1 MSKILV
7 IDDDHAFRKALAVM
21 LERQGREVVQAATGA
36 EGVRL
41 ARTDMPN
48 LILCDVELGGVSGNL
63 VLYAVRRDPQL
74 ASIPFVLMSGYGLGG
89 ETAVPGMK
97 RGADAYLSKPFTPG
111 ALSSTIDACLRKWQ
125 SQTEA
130 QALARSNELPAAG
143 PSAGLLQPVERI
155 LQITQLLSAP
165 GQLESKEI
173 IGMVDQ
179 AHQEA
184 AALFRRM
191 QNCLFC
197 AEIEL
202 LVSDWTQVGALL
214 ECRTGVRE
222 VIVPVAIE
230 KARSVART
238 ADLALNLEDARVA
251 ISSGRL
257 KKIAEE
263 LLDNAFKYSQPGGAV
278 HVKTAIDADHVCL
291 SISDRGPGMAAE
303 QIASAGAPISLD
315 QVLLIQQGSGLGLF
329 IAQRL
334 TELHQGTFAIQ
345 SEAGHGTTVTVRLS
359 KPSAP

>member
-74 ASIPFVLMSGYGLGG
+74 ASIPFVLMSGYGMSS
-89 ETAVPGMK
+89 ETALPGMK
-97 RGADAYLSKPFTPG
+97 RGADAFLSKPFTPST
-111 ALSSTIDACLRKWQ
+111 LSDTIDSCLSKC
-125 SQTEA
+125 QTES
-130 QALARSNELPAAG
+130 QALTMSNELPAAG

-155 LQITQLLSAP
+155 LEITQLLSAP
-165 GQLESKEI
+165 RQRLESKAI
-173 IGMVDQ
+173 IEMGGQ

-184 AALFRRM
+184 TALHRRM
-191 QNCLFC
+191 KNCLFC

-202 LVSDWTQVGALL
+202 LASDWRRVSALL
-214 ECRTGVRE
+214 ECRSDIRE
-222 VIVPVAIE
+222 VIEPLARE
-230 KARSVART
+230 KARSVARV
-238 ADLALNLEDARVA
+238 ADLTLNLEDAEAA

-257 KKIAEE
+257 KKIMEE
-263 LLDNAFKYSQPGGAV
+263 LLDNAFKYSPPGGAV
-278 HVKTAIDADHVCL
+278 QVKTAVDADHVCL
-291 SISDRGPGMAAE
+291 SISDRGPGMAPE
-303 QIASAGAPISLD
+303 QIARAGAPISLD
-315 QVLLIQQGSGLGLF
+315 QVLLAHQGSGLGLS

-334 TELHQGTFAIQ
+334 TELHNGTFAIQ
-345 SEAGHGTTVTVRLS
+345 SEAGPGPTGTVRLA
-359 KPSAP
+359 K